1 MFGSCMKFHYFD
13 QFQQSSNN
21 FHINKTSVRVK
32 NYLQRR
38 IVSSVEMNSNSFPH
52 LIQLSSTNLLLH
64 GSKLSKEQL
73 DNVRRVVVDS
83 STGLIFQFSPQLV
96 FNLFD
101 QHRLHFMFINLS
113 KNRLE
118 IFHFYFRRDLEF
130 EWTVSHL
137 IVTKLNNNLIL
148 YCFSGKMLLLLC
160 CHNSC
165 R

>member
-1 MFGSCMKFHYFD
+1 MITPS
-13 QFQQSSNN
+13 
-21 FHINKTSVRVK
+21 
-32 NYLQRR
+32 
-38 IVSSVEMNSNSFPH
+38 
-52 LIQLSSTNLLLH
+52 
-64 GSKLSKEQL
+64 SKLSKEQL

-118 IFHFYFRRDLEF
+118 IFHFYFRKDLEF
-130 EWTVSHL
+130 KWTVSHL

-148 YCFSGKMLLLLC
+148 YCFSGKKSPLFPLWILSGYTRELANCMKADQESFNQVTNTIQTVQQTQYEITKNVDKKPRISEWTAL
-160 CHNSC
+160 
-165 R
+165 

>member
-32 NYLQRR
+32 NYLYRK

-73 DNVRRVVVDS
+73 
-83 STGLIFQFSPQLV
+83 
-96 FNLFD
+96 
-101 QHRLHFMFINLS
+101 INLLS
-113 KNRLE
+113 MLALSFSIWINSFNRE
-118 IFHFYFRRDLEF
+118 CCTATARK
-130 EWTVSHL
+130 S
-137 IVTKLNNNLIL
+137 
-148 YCFSGKMLLLLC
+148 SGKTMQLSLSSLTDGFC
-160 CHNSC
+160 KVSGSPARWNHSQPGNYSPGQTGQTKKTE
-165 R
+165 